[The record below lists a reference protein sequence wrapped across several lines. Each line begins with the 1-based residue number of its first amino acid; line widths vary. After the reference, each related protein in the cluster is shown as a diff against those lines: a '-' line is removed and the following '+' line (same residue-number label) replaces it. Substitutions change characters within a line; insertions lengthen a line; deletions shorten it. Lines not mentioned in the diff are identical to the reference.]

1 MVHTYLSV
9 CIRIQAFHITLG
21 IVPLETRGIQRIH
34 ETQFAERNKFS
45 NK

>member
-1 MVHTYLSV
+1 V
-9 CIRIQAFHITLG
+9 CMRIQAFHITLG